1 MSADRSGDPAA
12 IHRPTS
18 QAWRR
23 QAQITSF
30 DRSELTL
37 ILAVYGRMLN
47 AGIARDYAIDHLSDR
62 AVFSIFLRTSETPLY
77 RIEKRPRDAQRQG
90 AWSISSPAAGV
101 LRRGRDLAQ
110 VLKLLDRK
118 LIRLVD

>member
-1 MSADRSGDPAA
+1 MPA
-12 IHRPTS
+12 S

-62 AVFSIFLRTSETPLY
+62 AVFSIFRRTSETPLY